1 MTLLLVLALASTA
14 GAFAQ
19 DYPMKPIRMVVPYA
33 AGGGV
38 DIIARVIAH
47 ELSKI
52 LGQSVVVE
60 NRAGA
65 SGTIGGEFVAKA
77 APDGYTLL
85 MIGTPY
91 VIVPSLFARM
101 PYDAVKDFAP
111 ISQVTSQPYIMGV
124 HPSVPAKSVREFIAL
139 AKSRP
144 GQLNYGSAGP
154 GTTPHMATE
163 LLKTLTGI
171 DLVHVPYN
179 GGARATIALI
189 SGEITMLF
197 GTLPPFLPL
206 VKAGKIRPLAMS
218 SLKRSFAAPEL
229 PTVAESGVPGF
240 EVISWFGLLAPAKTP
255 KEIVAKLHAEIAKLV
270 RTPAIKGRLATDGSD
285 PVGSTPEEL
294 GAYIQA
300 EITKWGKVV
309 RASGMRVD

>member
-139 AKSRP
+139 AKSKP

-163 LLKTLTGI
+163 LLKALTGI

-255 KEIVAKLHAEIAKLV
+255 KEIVAKLHAEIAKLM

>member
-139 AKSRP
+139 AKSKP

-206 VKAGKIRPLAMS
+206 VKSGKIRPLAMS